1 MNMKIPEPAPD
12 WRKIF
17 NKDQGALIEAT
28 RSHAQLIAK
37 ANVEYMY
44 WDRFKYQRLPDNVKP
59 EEAWAALRLSRL
71 MREAKSIPL
80 HDKGGKIF
88 TYWIPDSAQK
98 ALHFLDQNT
107 ADQILVNEP
116 ALQSEEKQRYILK
129 SIMEEAITSSQLE
142 GAATT
147 RVVAKE
153 MLRSGRQPTDHAE
166 RMIFNN
172 YFTITKIRDHLSE
185 DLSPELL
192 LTFHRYI
199 SKGTLDSPDQEG
211 RFRIEGDGDIR
222 VYDEKNQLLHTPPPP
237 SMIYESVKCLC
248 NFANT
253 EDGEEFVHPVI
264 RGIILHF
271 WLAYL
276 HPFADGNGRS
286 ARALFYWYMLK
297 KKYWLFEY
305 LSISRI
311 MRKAAVQYYRSFLYS
326 EIDERDITY
335 FIMFHLRTIRLAI
348 DELRIY
354 LARKQK
360 ESRDAIQFLKKQP
373 NLNHRQRSLLF
384 SVLDRP
390 DRMFTFKTHMAIHGV
405 VYQTARADLIDLYEL
420 GLLEMHKSGRK
431 FTFTAAPDLKE
442 KFT

>member
-1 MNMKIPEPAPD
+1 MKIPEHAPD

-17 NKDQGALIEAT
+17 NKNQGAVIDDI
-28 RSHAQLIAK
+28 SSYAQLIAK
-37 ANVEYMY
+37 ANVEYVY
-44 WDRFKYQRLPDNVKP
+44 WDKFKYQRLPDKVKP
-59 EEAWAALRLSRL
+59 EDAWAALRLSRL
-71 MREAKSIPL
+71 MREVKSIPL
-80 HDKGGKIF
+80 YDEEGEAF

-98 ALHFLDQNT
+98 ELHFLDQNT
-107 ADQILVNEP
+107 AGQILIDKP
-116 ALQSEEKQRYILK
+116 TLQSEEKQRYILK

-153 MLRSGRQPTDHAE
+153 MLRSGRQPADHAE

-172 YFTITKIRDHLSE
+172 YITITKIRDHLDE
-185 DLSPELL
+185 ELSPELL
-192 LTFHRYI
+192 LAFHRLI
-199 SKGTLDSPDQEG
+199 SKDTLDSSDQEG
-211 RFRIEGDGDIR
+211 RFRIEEDGDIR
-222 VYDEKNQLLHTPPPP
+222 VYDEKNQVLHTPPPH
-237 SMIYESVKCLC
+237 SAISESVKRLC

-253 EDGEEFVHPVI
+253 DDDEEFVHPVI
-264 RGIILHF
+264 RGILLHF

-276 HPFADGNGRS
+276 HPFVDGNGRT

-297 KKYWLFEY
+297 RKYWLFEY

-335 FIMFHLRTIRLAI
+335 FIMFHLRAIRLAI

-360 ESRDAIQFLKKQP
+360 EARKAIQFLKKQP
-373 NLNHRQRSLLF
+373 NLNHRQRSLLV
-384 SVLDRP
+384 SALDRP
-390 DRMFTFKTHMAIHGV
+390 ERIFTFKTHIAVHGV
-405 VYQTARADLIDLYEL
+405 VYQTARADLIGLLEL

-431 FTFTAAPDLKE
+431 FTFTAVSDLKE
-442 KFT
+442 KLT

>member
-1 MNMKIPEPAPD
+1 MKIPEHAPD

-17 NKDQGALIEAT
+17 NKNQGAVIDDI
-28 RSHAQLIAK
+28 SSYAQLIAK
-37 ANVEYMY
+37 ANVEYVY
-44 WDRFKYQRLPDNVKP
+44 WDKFKYQRLPDKVKP
-59 EEAWAALRLSRL
+59 EDAWAALRLSRL
-71 MREAKSIPL
+71 MREVKSIPL
-80 HDKGGKIF
+80 YDEEGEAF

-98 ALHFLDQNT
+98 ELHFLDQNT
-107 ADQILVNEP
+107 AGQILIDEP
-116 ALQSEEKQRYILK
+116 TLQSEEKQRYILK

-153 MLRSGRQPTDHAE
+153 MLRSGRQPADHAE

-172 YFTITKIRDHLSE
+172 YITITKIRDHLDE
-185 DLSPELL
+185 ELSPELL
-192 LTFHRYI
+192 LAFHRLI
-199 SKGTLDSPDQEG
+199 SKDTLDSSDQEG
-211 RFRIEGDGDIR
+211 RFRIEEDGDIR
-222 VYDEKNQLLHTPPPP
+222 VYDEKNQVLHTPPPH
-237 SMIYESVKCLC
+237 SAISESVKRLC

-253 EDGEEFVHPVI
+253 DDDEEFVHPVI
-264 RGIILHF
+264 RGILLHF

-276 HPFADGNGRS
+276 HPFVDGNGRT

-297 KKYWLFEY
+297 RKYWLFEY

-335 FIMFHLRTIRLAI
+335 FIMFHLRAIRLAI

-360 ESRDAIQFLKKQP
+360 EARKAIQFLKKQP
-373 NLNHRQRSLLF
+373 NLNHRQRSLLV
-384 SVLDRP
+384 SALDRP
-390 DRMFTFKTHMAIHGV
+390 ERIFTFKTHIAVHGV
-405 VYQTARADLIDLYEL
+405 VYQTARADLIGLLEL

-431 FTFTAAPDLKE
+431 FTFTAVSDLKE
-442 KFT
+442 KLT